1 MTMTRLIET
10 VRVIHGIAPLWPLHL
25 SRLARSAAAL
35 DVPLP
40 PLHAPTG
47 GEDRAV
53 RFEVSIQGV
62 EITERPVGASGPI
75 ALVSWPD
82 PHRGYP
88 HKVADRGWLEAARL
102 GVGPQA
108 SDDALFF
115 DPEGRLVE
123 SSIWTIGWWDEETLV
138 FPPLALGGLPG
149 VARARLAETV
159 RGGIVEG
166 VLTRDQLAWR
176 SLVACNAVRGL
187 VPVAVLDGEAVP
199 GNLRTAE
206 VAKRFWNRRTA

>member
-1 MTMTRLIET
+1 MTIPRLIET
-10 VRVIHGIAPLWPLHL
+10 VRVRGGEVPLWPLHL
-25 SRLARSAAAL
+25 ERLTRSAAAL
-35 DVPLP
+35 DIPVP

-47 GEDRAV
+47 GDDRAV
-53 RFEVSIQGV
+53 RFEVSHEGV
-62 EITERPVGASGPI
+62 VITEREIGDSGPI

-82 PHRGYP
+82 PHRGYA

-102 GVGPQA
+102 AVRPQA
-108 SDDALFF
+108 ADDALFF
-115 DPEGRLVE
+115 DAEGRLVE

-159 RGGIVEG
+159 RGGIGEG

>member
-1 MTMTRLIET
+1 MTMPRLIET
-10 VRVIHGIAPLWPLHL
+10 VRVIGGTAPLWPLHL
-25 SRLARSAAAL
+25 ARVARSAEAL
-35 DVPLP
+35 GLVLP
-40 PLHAPTG
+40 PLVAPMG

-53 RFEVSIQGV
+53 RYEVSAAGV
-62 EITERPVGASGPI
+62 EITERPVGPVGPI

-88 HKVADRGWLEAARL
+88 HKLADRAWLEAARL

-108 SDDALFF
+108 ADDALFF
-115 DPEGRLVE
+115 DAEGRVVE
-123 SSIWTIGWWDEETLV
+123 ASIWTIGWWEEETLV

-159 RGGIVEG
+159 RGGLGEG
-166 VLTRDQLAWR
+166 VLTRDQLSWR

-187 VPVAVLDGEAVP
+187 VPVAVLDREAVP
-199 GNLRTAE
+199 GNLRTGE
-206 VAKRFWNRRTA
+206 VAKRFWNRPTA

>member
-1 MTMTRLIET
+1 MSTRRLLET
-10 VRVIHGIAPLWPLHL
+10 VRVRDGAAPLWPLHHE
-25 SRLARSAAAL
+25 RLMRSAAAL
-35 DVPLP
+35 GLPLP
-40 PLHAPTG
+40 PLEPPSG

-53 RFEVSIQGV
+53 RYEVSVHGV
-62 EITERPVGASGPI
+62 EITERPVGDTGPI

-102 GVGPQA
+102 AVGPQA
-108 SDDALFF
+108 ADDALFF
-115 DPEGRLVE
+115 DAEGRLVE
-123 SSIWTIGWWDEETLV
+123 SSIWTIGWWDEDTLV

-149 VARARLAETV
+149 VARARLVETV
-159 RGGIVEG
+159 RGGIGEG
-166 VLTRDQLAWR
+166 ILTRDQLAWR

-206 VAKRFWNRRTA
+206 VAKRFWNRPPA